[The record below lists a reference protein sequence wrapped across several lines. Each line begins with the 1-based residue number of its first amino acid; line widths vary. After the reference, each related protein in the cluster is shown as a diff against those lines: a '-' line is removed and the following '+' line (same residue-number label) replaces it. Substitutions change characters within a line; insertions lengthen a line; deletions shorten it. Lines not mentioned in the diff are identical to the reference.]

1 MIFYVSNN
9 ILTRLSLL
17 LLLLLSTT
25 ITITTIITTFA
36 PVYQPKINT
45 LVVTS
50 VVHRYVYW
58 KEIFNMKI
66 NIKRLVSFFSSIWW
80 VNYFEKKKKNLRKT
94 KKKKKKFTS
103 KSSSKRDAMDSRMR
117 VLWVWKNVDYIGIR
131 KMLTEK
137 NYTTHVVIITYDI

>member
-58 KEIFNMKI
+58 KKIFNMKI
-66 NIKRLVSFFSSIWW
+66 NLKRLVSFFSSIWW

-94 KKKKKKFTS
+94 KKKKKSLPQSRFRKETQWIHGCVWYEFERTLTTS
-103 KSSSKRDAMDSRMR
+103 VYEKCWPKKITLHTSS
-117 VLWVWKNVDYIGIR
+117 L
-131 KMLTEK
+131 
-137 NYTTHVVIITYDI
+137 